1 MNKRI
6 KEISPERL
14 NDLEVNY
21 ETVPKGFVPFSKIEF
36 HESFWT
42 FRKGMPVWGDEEI
55 IFLDIPKRELSVQVI
70 RTGQDLSNKIYS
82 IEAGWRLG
90 YPNENVKQMLSMRVG
105 KNGFQHVQVQAK
117 DASSKVIFSAGIEL
131 REEQMKKLL
140 PLCNALDFEPFRNR
154 EMSMDDPGY
163 RGYRDEITMWFRGI
177 TDSYIPKIEL
187 PMELLYDEKH
197 TWPSERLY
205 QYLWENYLRD
215 NKKLSPA
222 KIYRKA

>member
-1 MNKRI
+1 M
-6 KEISPERL
+6 
-14 NDLEVNY
+14 
-21 ETVPKGFVPFSKIEF
+21 
-36 HESFWT
+36 
-42 FRKGMPVWGDEEI
+42 
-55 IFLDIPKRELSVQVI
+55 
-70 RTGQDLSNKIYS
+70 
-82 IEAGWRLG
+82 
-90 YPNENVKQMLSMRVG
+90 
-105 KNGFQHVQVQAK
+105 
-117 DASSKVIFSAGIEL
+117 IFSAGIEL
-131 REEQMKKLL
+131 REEQMEKLL